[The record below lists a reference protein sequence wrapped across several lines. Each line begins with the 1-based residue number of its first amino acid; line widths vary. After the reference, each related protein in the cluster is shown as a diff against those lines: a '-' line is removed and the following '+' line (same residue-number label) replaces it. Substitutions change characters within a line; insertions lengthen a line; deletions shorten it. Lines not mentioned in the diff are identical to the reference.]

1 MHRSN
6 MVSCSVLA
14 LGVLLAFPLQLG
26 AQPTGPARPTLPRV
40 QYDPATQIPATPLP
54 TTVKDGFSFASVGDL
69 IGPGRPFGGLK
80 DPELER
86 VAAIIR
92 AADAASGNNEGA
104 IFDLSTFKGYP
115 SAQNGG
121 GNPLSPSAVAHDLKA
136 MGFDFLSKA
145 NNHATD
151 FGLEGLKATEEA
163 IEAAGLL
170 FAGSGAN
177 RFRARAPAFLETPRG
192 RVSFVSTAT
201 TYNPASVAGLA
212 LADMPDRPGI
222 SVIRT
227 QRYNVVTPTEMQ
239 KLQEIAA
246 ARQAAGLEGR
256 GRGGAAAAAAQGA
269 PTSLTLMGQTYRL
282 GDRPSVTYE
291 MNKLDLYEV
300 LRSVRGAKQ
309 VSDAAV
315 FTIHAHE
322 TGLAGSTADFLPH
335 LYHMVIDAG
344 ADIVAAH
351 GQHVLRGIEI
361 YKGKPIF
368 YGLNHFYYMMDLDRS
383 PTRETVEG
391 MGVNY
396 DALSYTDYIRARFTP
411 SREDLQS
418 VIAVTEFAGGKVKEV
433 RLYPLDLRAGG
444 EPAHRQV
451 GVPRLA
457 DAVLGRAILET
468 VQRESVQF
476 GTRINIENNVGIIR
490 IN

>member
-1 MHRSN
+1 MRYLTG
-6 MVSCSVLA
+6 VGA
-14 LGVLLAFPLQLG
+14 LLLLHGELG
-26 AQPTGPARPTLPRV
+26 AQQAGGRPVLPRV
-40 QYDPATQIPATPLP
+40 AYDPAAQIPGTPLP
-54 TTVKDGFSFASVGDL
+54 TTVKDGFTFAAVGDM
-69 IGPGRPFGGLK
+69 IGPGRSFAGLK
-80 DPELER
+80 DAELER
-86 VAAIIR
+86 VATIVR
-92 AADAASGNNEGA
+92 SADAASGNNEGA
-104 IFDLSTFKGYP
+104 IFDLKSFKGYP

-121 GNPLSPSAVAHDLKA
+121 GNPLSPAAVAHELKA

-151 FGLEGLKATEEA
+151 FGFEGLKATEDA
-163 IEAAGLL
+163 IEAAGLQ

-177 RFRARAPAFLETPRG
+177 RFQARAPAFLETSRG

-227 QRYNVVTPTEMQ
+227 QRYNVVTTAEME
-239 KLQEIAA
+239 KLREIAT
-246 ARQAAGLEGR
+246 ARRTAGVEGGA
-256 GRGGAAAAAAQGA
+256 GRGGSE
-269 PTSLTLMGQTYRL
+269 PSNSLTLMGQTYRL
-282 GDRPSVTYE
+282 GDKPGLTYE
-291 MNKLDLYEV
+291 MNNLDLVEV

-309 VSDAAV
+309 VSDATV

-322 TGLAGSTADFLPH
+322 TGLGGATADFLPK

-368 YGLNHFYYMMDLDRS
+368 YGLNHFFYMMDLDRS

-411 SREDLQS
+411 SRADLQS
-418 VIAVTEFAGGKVKEV
+418 VLAVTEFSGGKVKEV
-433 RLYPLDLRAGG
+433 RLYPLDLRHGV
-444 EPAHRQV
+444 EPSHRNV

-457 DAVLGRAILET
+457 DAALGKTILELL
-468 VQRESVQF
+468 QRESEQF
-476 GTRINIENNVGIIR
+476 GTRISIENNVGVIR